1 MSLSSM
7 HYFEYYH
14 VRNKFQTHFP
24 FPHLYQILTTRT
36 QKTCFAVV
44 SKQPCITVY
53 FACSDFILSM
63 FAALK
68 LVYALNVR
76 RSCC

>member
-1 MSLSSM
+1 MSLNSM
-7 HYFEYYH
+7 HYFEYFH

-24 FPHLYQILTTRT
+24 FPRLYQIPTTRT
-36 QKTCFAVV
+36 QKNCFAAV
-44 SKQPCITVY
+44 SKQRFIKVY
-53 FACSDFILSM
+53 SACRHFILSI

-76 RSCC
+76 RSSC